1 MIKLPLKIIQD
12 YCQAY
17 PIQTLSVFGSALRD
31 DFHAES
37 DIDLLV
43 QFIPNMPIT
52 LLDIIG
58 METELSDLVGKQVDL
73 RTPNEL
79 SRYFRDDVLKE
90 AVLVYE
96 RPK

>member
-1 MIKLPLKIIQD
+1 MIDLPLKLIRD
-12 YCQAY
+12 YCQTY
-17 PIQTLSVFGSALRD
+17 PIQKLSVFGSALRD

-37 DIDLLV
+37 DIDLSV
-43 QFIPNMPIT
+43 QFIPNVPIT
-52 LLDIIG
+52 LLDIVGI
-58 METELSDLVGKQVDL
+58 EAELSDLMGKPIDL

-96 RPK
+96 HPE

>member
-1 MIKLPLKIIQD
+1 MIDLPLKIIQD
-12 YCQAY
+12 YCQAH
-17 PIQTLSVFGSALRD
+17 PIQKLSVFGSALRD

-43 QFIPNMPIT
+43 QFIPNVPIT

-58 METELSDLVGKQVDL
+58 METELSDLVGKSVDL

-79 SRYFRDDVLKE
+79 SRYFREDVIKE

-96 RPK
+96 RPE